1 MDVWAIYCL
10 CQALGQL
17 WFHACAQRDPKSRG
31 KSPGEPRV
39 GEKNHLTVRIVSS
52 PFRTK
57 CQHGFELR
65 AISCCFSEPDRTPF
79 ETLRTFSRPAPS
91 WTSSRLCQS
100 GSWLCRDDIG
110 EHKPRYIIDIY
121 IFYSYSNWRIILYFF
136 TNLLVFN
143 VHKYIKILIWKKLT
157 PYWRWCRICSGKIYI
172 HVCTITVTSPSVF
185 DVSLIVRLRWI
196 NQLRVEI
203 NGCGWVAVGWRR
215 LFC

>member
-1 MDVWAIYCL
+1 MPVHS
-10 CQALGQL
+10 GT
-17 WFHACAQRDPKSRG
+17 RSRG
-31 KSPGEPRV
+31 VSHRVSHGSGKKSPDSA
-39 GEKNHLTVRIVSS
+39 NCIIAVSNEVS
-52 PFRTK
+52 TR
-57 CQHGFELR
+57 
-65 AISCCFSEPDRTPF
+65 
-79 ETLRTFSRPAPS
+79 LRTARNQLLLQRTGSNSLRNASNLFPPGSVVNLVSALSVGVLAVSR
-91 WTSSRLCQS
+91 WYR
-100 GSWLCRDDIG
+100 

-121 IFYSYSNWRIILYFF
+121 IFYSYSNWRIILYIFF

-196 NQLRVEI
+196 NQSRVEI